1 MIIFF
6 YYENL
11 NNYLLPHVH
20 HIGENF
26 YPSLM
31 DKFLLGVYIP
41 IICHMQL
48 YILVVKI
55 NHK

>member
-20 HIGENF
+20 HIVEN
-26 YPSLM
+26 
-31 DKFLLGVYIP
+31 LLSKSNGQIFARCIHPYYLSYATIHFS
-41 IICHMQL
+41 C
-48 YILVVKI
+48 K
-55 NHK
+55 N